1 MRNVSDHMKLQRVL
15 CTFFFA
21 LAICTP
27 MAASANMPLAVGK
40 TAPLIDLETSNGTKI
55 SLTHLKGRPVFVNF
69 FASWCQPC
77 KQELPFIVKQYP
89 ALKSRVVFL
98 GVDELEAPAQVG
110 PFAKQMGIAY
120 PIVIDPG
127 SVGAAYQI
135 DTLPKSIFI
144 DRQGIVR
151 AVWRGFIPPA
161 IFKKNMDLITA
172 TK

>member
-1 MRNVSDHMKLQRVL
+1 MKRHQVL
-15 CTFFFA
+15 CALTLF
-21 LAICTP
+21 LAICAP
-27 MAASANMPLAVGK
+27 AAASADMPLAVGK
-40 TAPLIDLETSNGTKI
+40 PAPLIDLETLGGTKF
-55 SLTHLKGRPVFVNF
+55 SLSQFKGKPVYVNF

-89 ALKSRVVFL
+89 ALKSHTVFL

-127 SVGAAYQI
+127 GVGAAYQI

-172 TK
+172 PK